1 MPCEAM
7 KPEPA
12 TTHTSEATVRAYH
25 QRTKHNFTAYAQGPG
40 TLDWNAQPAP
50 FRHFDQAPSIQLPD
64 FSEGLQDPA
73 LYAALTRPFATLG
86 NTIPPLPYTL
96 STLGAL
102 LHLALGITAWKAY
115 GPDRWAVRAN
125 PSSGNLHPIEAY
137 VLVQGLH
144 CLPDGVY
151 HYCPDSHRLERRAD
165 IDSAPDSTPMLQI
178 GLSSVMWR
186 ETWKYG
192 ERAFRYCQLDTG
204 HAVGALSYA
213 AQTLGWSLAE
223 QKHITTEA
231 LAHLL
236 GVDRSK
242 DFLARRYLETE
253 REEAELLLLVQHE
266 LNMET
271 VRAERLVRLP
281 CKAGLVTLMPV
292 VVEAQESIKPSHWQG
307 TASTIDAH
315 PIYRWPVIE
324 EVAIAS
330 RLTIAKTS
338 AATVPPTS
346 NTQATTANNP
356 ISTASVILGRR
367 SAQRFDAS
375 HVMPTQ
381 DFIHMLEAL
390 LPQDSAPWNA
400 LSSPPR
406 INILLFVHR
415 VEGFNPGLY
424 LLTREPRLAAQL
436 DANLNQQFL
445 REPVPN
451 VPAHV
456 NLQLLTPAPAGELH
470 RVARSLHCHQ
480 DIAANACF
488 ALGMLAEYND
498 VITDNP
504 SAYRDLHREAGLIGQ
519 VLYLQAEAYGL
530 RGTGIGCFFDDPI
543 HELLGLADETFQT
556 IYHFT
561 VGLALDDTRI
571 ENIPTSTLTSMQA
584 RTS

>member
-1 MPCEAM
+1 MN
-7 KPEPA
+7 PEPV
-12 TTHTSEATVRAYH
+12 TTKASEATVRAYH
-25 QRTKHNFTAYAQGPG
+25 QRTKHNFMAYAQGPG
-40 TLDWNAQPAP
+40 TLDWDAQPAP
-50 FRHFDQAPSIQLPD
+50 FRHFDQAPSKISSIQLPD
-64 FSEGLQDPA
+64 FSESLQDPA
-73 LYAALTRPFATLG
+73 LLAALTRPFATLAD
-86 NTIPPLPYTL
+86 TTQPLPYSL

-102 LHLALGITAWKAY
+102 LHLALGITAWKSY

-137 VLVQGLH
+137 VVAQGLQY
-144 CLPDGVY
+144 LPDGVY
-151 HYCPDSHRLERRAD
+151 HYCPDSHRLEHRAD
-165 IDSAPDSTPMLQI
+165 IACEANSEPMLQI
-178 GLSSVMWR
+178 GLSSIMWR
-186 ETWKYG
+186 EAWKYG

-204 HAVGALSYA
+204 HAIGALSYA
-213 AQTLGWSLAE
+213 ALTLGWSLTE
-223 QKHITTEA
+223 QKHISTEA

-236 GVDRSK
+236 GVDRSE
-242 DFLARRYLETE
+242 DFPARRHPETE
-253 REEAELLLLVQHE
+253 REEAELLLSVSF
-266 LNMET
+266 NN
-271 VRAERLVRLP
+271 A
-281 CKAGLVTLMPV
+281 VT
-292 VVEAQESIKPSHWQG
+292 SSDKPITTNNWQG

-330 RLTIAKTS
+330 RQTATGHN
-338 AATVPPTS
+338 AATMLPTS
-346 NTQATTANNP
+346 KANVTTNNP

-375 HVMPTQ
+375 HIMPAQ
-381 DFIHMLEAL
+381 DFIAMLEAL
-390 LPQDSAPWNA
+390 LPNNSAPWNA

-406 INILLFVHR
+406 INLLLFVHR
-415 VEGFNPGLY
+415 VEGFNSGLY
-424 LLTREPRLAAQL
+424 LLTREPRLAAKL
-436 DANLNQQFL
+436 DSHLSPQFL
-445 REPVPN
+445 REPVDN
-451 VPAHV
+451 IPAHL

-470 RVARSLHCHQ
+470 RAARSLHCHQ

-488 ALGMLAEYND
+488 ALGMLAEYD
-498 VITDNP
+498 GVITDNP

-519 VLYLQAEAYGL
+519 VLYLQAEMAGL

-543 HELLGLADETFQT
+543 HELLGLTDNTFQT

>member
-1 MPCEAM
+1 M

-12 TTHTSEATVRAYH
+12 TTQASEATVRAYH
-25 QRTKHNFTAYAQGPG
+25 QRTKHNFIAYAQGPG
-40 TLDWNAQPAP
+40 TLDWDAQPAP
-50 FRHFDQAPSIQLPD
+50 FRHFDQAPSKISSIQLPN
-64 FSEGLQDPA
+64 FSESLQDPA
-73 LYAALTRPFATLG
+73 LLAALTRPFATLAD
-86 NTIPPLPYTL
+86 TIQPLPYSL

-102 LHLALGITAWKAY
+102 LHLALGITAWKSY

-137 VLVQGLH
+137 VVVQGLQY
-144 CLPDGVY
+144 LPDGVY
-151 HYCPDSHRLERRAD
+151 HYCPDSHKLERRAD
-165 IDSAPDSTPMLQI
+165 IACAADSTPILQI
-178 GLSSVMWR
+178 GLSSIMWR
-186 ETWKYG
+186 EAWKYG

-213 AQTLGWSLAE
+213 AQALGWSLTE
-223 QKHITTEA
+223 QKHICTEA
-231 LAHLL
+231 LAQLL
-236 GVDRSK
+236 GIDRSE
-242 DFLARRYLETE
+242 DFPARRYPETE
-253 REEAELLLLVQHE
+253 REEAEILLSVSFSSAD
-266 LNMET
+266 T
-271 VRAERLVRLP
+271 
-281 CKAGLVTLMPV
+281 
-292 VVEAQESIKPSHWQG
+292 SIPQSITPFCWQG

-330 RLTIAKTS
+330 RQTIAKVS
-338 AATVPPTS
+338 AATALPTS
-346 NTQATTANNP
+346 ITKATTTNNP
-356 ISTASVILGRR
+356 ISTANVILGRR

-375 HVMPTQ
+375 HVMAAQ
-381 DFIHMLEAL
+381 DFIAMLDAL
-390 LPQDSAPWNA
+390 LPKDSAPWNA

-406 INILLFVHR
+406 INLLLFVHR
-415 VEGFNPGLY
+415 VEGFSSGLY

-436 DANLNQQFL
+436 DSHLSPLFL
-445 REPVPN
+445 HEPVAN
-451 VPAHV
+451 FPAHL

-470 RVARSLHCHQ
+470 RAARSLHCHQ

-488 ALGMLAEYND
+488 ALGMLAEYDD

-519 VLYLQAEAYGL
+519 VLYLQAEMVGL

-543 HELLGLADETFQT
+543 HELFGLTDNTFQT

-571 ENIPTSTLTSMQA
+571 ENIPTSTLTPMQA